1 MASKQKNPN
10 IGMIDCQCCGAASA
24 LRKNKAGKFY
34 YDCLQCGRI
43 TPNLPAG
50 QKRILD
56 VAVIWGDQGTP
67 PDNCPDWIANNWP
80 WHRAIK
86 EGQGQAPAA
95 APQPAPVITGEQA
108 PKPSP
113 VKRERPRM
121 PPPPPAPVKQEP
133 PAPAPVKQKSAG
145 FSFLGDL

>member
-10 IGMIDCQCCGAASA
+10 IGMINCQCCGATSA

-56 VAVIWGDQGTP
+56 VALIWGEQGTP
-67 PDNCPDWIANNWP
+67 PDNCPDWIAHNWP
-80 WHRAIK
+80 WHKAIK

-95 APQPAPVITGEQA
+95 APQTVPVITGEQ
-108 PKPSP
+108 PKPAP

-133 PAPAPVKQKSAG
+133 PAPAPVKQKPAG